1 MHPDCAYQEK
11 EQRTDL
17 GKILM
22 GQEHQANDPTQE
34 GHLSDHHDCPK
45 DPKDDRKSQSIT
57 CILDLP
63 QEVSLHH
70 FLCSSTDTTYVRV
83 ATRGLAFNVPYALDS
98 MSSAELSTVS

>member
-45 DPKDDRKSQSIT
+45 DPKDHRKSQSIP
-57 CILDLP
+57 CILALP
-63 QEVSLHH
+63 QEFILHH
-70 FLCSSTDTTYVRV
+70 ALCASAGMTYVRGETS
-83 ATRGLAFNVPYALDS
+83 ALAVKRPAPL
-98 MSSAELSTVS
+98 SSRSECSLT